1 MGTNF
6 SCCYS
11 VGYDKWMT
19 PLGLPGSVLFAG
31 DSFSPETSHF
41 EVVLPKTMDRNKF
54 SGSMWIKPR
63 TTVGDKILVVSQEI
77 LPNFFTVMIL

>member
-1 MGTNF
+1 
-6 SCCYS
+6 
-11 VGYDKWMT
+11 MT

-54 SGSMWIKPR
+54 SGSLWIKPR
-63 TTVGDKILVVSQEI
+63 TTVGDKILIVRQEI
-77 LPNFFTVMIL
+77 LPQFFNSDDFINFLFHVIFRTSPTR